1 MAFTLDAIWNLRNQ
15 ILHNGGQANIVVIA
29 SNIDHRFQE
38 FVFAITSEKPS
49 IVAGDVKQWPRAR
62 TPRPPRQ

>member
-38 FVFAITSEKPS
+38 FVFAMTSDKP
-49 IVAGDVKQWPRAR
+49 
-62 TPRPPRQ
+62 T

>member
-1 MAFTLDAIWNLRNQ
+1 MDNNTTKKKLSRLSLFMAFTLDAIWNLRNQ

-38 FVFAITSEKPS
+38 FVFAMTSDKP
-49 IVAGDVKQWPRAR
+49 
-62 TPRPPRQ
+62 T